1 MTEPTLVREL
11 FEIPE
16 HIRKGDFVLKLTEGV
31 ENPHTTAETYV
42 VTPGL
47 VQAFDQALG
56 LVGSALRDG
65 RSQAAYLHGS
75 FGSGKSHFMALLSL
89 LLRGNEEA
97 WRISDL
103 HPLRE
108 KHSFVGQKNLLELH
122 FHMIG
127 QESLESA
134 IFSGYLAHV
143 RAAHPD
149 AVLPGLFADEKL
161 FENAGRLLAKLGDD
175 AFFAP
180 MNEGAGASSDWG
192 DLGASWDAERFR
204 AAVASADP
212 DVRQELFS
220 ALVKSHFQGW
230 EQGSKSFIDLD
241 SGLATMTR
249 HAARLGYDAIVL
261 FLDELI
267 LWLASRAADAAWLH
281 VEAQKMVK
289 LVEAADMHR
298 DIPLVSFIAR
308 QRNLAELVGEDYAGV
323 ENLRL
328 NHSLKHWEGRY
339 DTVRLEDRNLPAI
352 VERRILKTRDEAAR
366 RVLDDAFEKLRRTSG
381 NAWNTLLAAEDQSAF
396 RLLYPFS
403 PALVDVLVALSSS
416 LQRQRTAIKL
426 LMEMLVEHINDLT
439 IGEVVRV
446 GDLFDVL
453 AAGQESADGIMRTR
467 FEAARQMYRYQFL
480 PLIQRQNGT
489 DSEAKCQR
497 LRPEHPTRLG
507 CSNCPQRACRSDNR
521 LVKTLLIAALVPEV
535 DAVKDLTAA
544 KLVQLNHGSL
554 KVPIPGTEATLV
566 AQRLRSWAAEVGQ
579 LQVGNENDPRV
590 RLRLEGVDLGP
601 ILDRARHADNTGAR
615 QRVLRDLLF
624 EALGLENVFDK
635 NMLHKVDWRGTTRQG
650 HVHFGNIRTMSP
662 EALRC
667 PEEDDWRLVIDYPF
681 DERSFGPNDDLEALE
696 RFRETGAGSWTL
708 AWLPSFLSDPMDKL
722 LGELVIL
729 EHILATKET
738 ARELVKDLSVEN
750 QSRALMDLETLRSS
764 KKARL
769 FQVLEQAYGLAQ
781 PKEGDLDSS
790 RTLDQH
796 THVLRPGARLQVRL
810 PPNFAE
816 AVQVYVEDLLAARWP
831 RHPKLSSK
839 LTRRRVEQLV
849 EVFGHIIDAEDKKL
863 PAERSLIDEVRGTL
877 GELGLVRV
885 TENAIHLVEDR
896 LLQDLENR
904 RVQRAIDQPSVG
916 QLRQWLDEGGKLGL
930 QADAEDLIARCYA
943 RWSARTFVHYGKPY
957 VPEAGKAMPEE
968 VVLEKPQLPGH
979 AEWAR
984 ALELAGFTFGIT
996 LPGRALHAD
1005 NLKRFESALSARLA
1019 EVAPSAEKLPG
1030 LLELWAPLVGADAQ
1044 ADRLRTARSA
1054 AALCAAL
1061 LGQPAVRQ
1069 VEILAGFHAETSER
1083 AVGRS
1088 LGSAKAVAQALGE
1101 SLVFGQFEALDR
1113 ARQTVSGASELL
1125 DKAAQ
1130 TLRQDEINGALAER
1144 VRVLAVEAQAVLNPP
1159 KPPPPPGIRIS
1170 VDRKVEPRRALTALV
1185 ESVEAELRKL
1195 GDDAELSGELYV
1207 TTKKR
1212 PR

>member
-31 ENPHTTAETYV
+31 EDPRATAETYV

-47 VQAFDQALG
+47 AQAFDQALG

-89 LLRGNEEA
+89 LLRGNEQA

-103 HPLRE
+103 HALRE
-108 KHSFVGQKNLLELH
+108 KHAFVGQKNLLELH

-161 FENAGRLLAKLGDD
+161 FDNAGRLLKKLGDE

-180 MNEGAGASSDWG
+180 MNEGAGASADWG
-192 DLGASWDAERFR
+192 DLGAQWDAERFR
-204 AAVASADP
+204 AAVASSHP

-230 EQGSKSFIDLD
+230 EQGSRSFIDLD
-241 SGLATMTR
+241 GGLAAMTR
-249 HAARLGYDAIVL
+249 HAARLGYHAIIL

-298 DIPLVSFIAR
+298 AVPLVSFIAR
-308 QRNLAELVGEDYAGV
+308 QRNLAELVGQDYAGV
-323 ENLRL
+323 ENMRL
-328 NHSLKHWEGRY
+328 HDSLKHWDGRY
-339 DTVRLEDRNLPAI
+339 DTIRLEDRNLPAI
-352 VERRILKTRDEAAR
+352 VERRILKTRAGAKPILDE
-366 RVLDDAFEKLRRTSG
+366 AFEKLRRTSG
-381 NAWNTLLAAEDQSAF
+381 NAWNTLLGAEDQGAF
-396 RLLYPFS
+396 RKLYPFS

-426 LMEMLVEHINDLT
+426 LMEMLVEHIGDLA

-453 AAGQESADGIMRTR
+453 AAGQESADGVMRAR
-467 FEAARQMYRYQFL
+467 FEAAKQVYRYQLL
-480 PLIQRQNGT
+480 PLIQRQNAT
-489 DSEAKCQR
+489 DTEARCQR

-507 CSNCPQRACRSDNR
+507 CSGCPQRACRSDNR

-535 DAVKDLTAA
+535 DAVKDLSAA

-579 LQVGNENDPRV
+579 LQVGNEADPRV

-601 ILDRARHADNTGAR
+601 ILDRARFADTTGAR

-624 EALGLENVFDK
+624 EALGLEKVLDQG
-635 NMLHKVDWRGTTRQG
+635 MTHKLDWRGTTRQG
-650 HVHFGNIRTMSP
+650 HVHFGNVRTMSP
-662 EALRC
+662 DALRC

-681 DERSFGPNDDLEALE
+681 DERSFGPSDDLEAID
-696 RFRETGAGSWTL
+696 RFRETAAGSWTL
-708 AWLPSFLSDPMDKL
+708 VWLPSFLSDAMEKL
-722 LGELVIL
+722 LGELVML
-729 EHILATKET
+729 EHILGSKET
-738 ARELVKDLSVEN
+738 AREHVKDLSVEN
-750 QSRALMDLETLRSS
+750 QSRALLDLETLRSS

-769 FQVLEQAYGLAQ
+769 FQVLEEAYGLAQ
-781 PKEGDLDSS
+781 AKEGDLDSA
-790 RTLDQH
+790 RELTQH
-796 THVLRPGARLQVRL
+796 TYVLRPGARLQVRL

-816 AVQVYVEDLLAARWP
+816 AVEVYVEDLLAARWP
-831 RHPKLSSK
+831 RHPRLASK
-839 LTRRRVEQLV
+839 LTKRRVEQLIDL
-849 EVFGHIIDAEDKKL
+849 FGQIIDAEDKKL
-863 PAERSLIDEVRGTL
+863 PAERSLIDEARGTL

-885 TENAIHLVEDR
+885 TESAIHLVEDR

-904 RVQRAIDQPSVG
+904 RAQRAIDQPSVG

-930 QADAEDLIARCYA
+930 QTDAEDLIARCYA

-957 VPEAGKAMPEE
+957 TPEAGKAMPEE

-984 ALELAGFTFGIT
+984 ALELAGFAFGIT

-1005 NLKRFESALSARLA
+1005 NLKRFETELGRKLA
-1019 EVAPSAEKLPG
+1019 EVCPPTERLPA
-1030 LLELWAPLVGADAQ
+1030 LLERWASLVGAEAQ

-1061 LGQPAVRQ
+1061 AGQPAVRQ
-1069 VEILAGFHAETSER
+1069 VEILAGFQAETSER

-1088 LGSAKAVAQALGE
+1088 LGSARAVAQALGE
-1101 SLVFGQFEALDR
+1101 TLVLGQFEALGR
-1113 ARQTVSGASELL
+1113 GRQAVPGASELL
-1125 DKAAQ
+1125 DRTAQ
-1130 TLRQDEINGALAER
+1130 AVRQDEINGPLAER
-1144 VRVLAVEAQAVLNPP
+1144 VRALAVEAQTVLNPP
-1159 KPPPPPGIRIS
+1159 EPPLPRGTRITI
-1170 VDRKVEPRRALTALV
+1170 DRSAPPRRALGALV
-1185 ESVEAELRKL
+1185 EAVEAELRKL
-1195 GDDAELSGELYV
+1195 GDEAELSGEITV
-1207 TTKKR
+1207 TAKKR